1 MAYAYV
7 KRHIDEYVEYF
18 FGSFAE
24 PAEKQVVAGGLRNDW
39 RGSREK
45 RKCGS
50 CAEKFSRGACVGK
63 MRREK
68 KKIFRQKKFF
78 VSTRRQF
85 GNGKIKMEKKKI

>member
-7 KRHIDEYVEYF
+7 KRHIDEYMEYF

-39 RGSREK
+39 RGAREK
-45 RKCGS
+45 RKCGN

-63 MRREK
+63 MPREK
-68 KKIFRQKKFF
+68 KKIFRKKNFLC
-78 VSTRRQF
+78 RRADNF
-85 GNGKIKMEKKKI
+85 GNEKIEMEKKKI